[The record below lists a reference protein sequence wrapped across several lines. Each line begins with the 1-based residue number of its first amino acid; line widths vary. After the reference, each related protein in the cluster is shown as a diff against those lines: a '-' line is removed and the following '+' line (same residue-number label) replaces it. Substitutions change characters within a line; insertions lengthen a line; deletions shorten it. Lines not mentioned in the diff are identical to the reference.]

1 MHRDWPA
8 DVIRDK
14 KEGNERKKKGWLR
27 RPNLNLAAVTGA
39 HDTETDLNCLDAYS
53 TSYSVIS
60 CCHLIEELSKQLGA

>member
-27 RPNLNLAAVTGA
+27 RPNLNLAAVG
-39 HDTETDLNCLDAYS
+39 C
-53 TSYSVIS
+53 
-60 CCHLIEELSKQLGA
+60 